1 MRLLFALF
9 ALLLASCAAPVPER
23 RIALTY
29 DDAPLGNGPVFTGAE
44 RTTSLIRQLEEA
56 DTGPVAVFVSTNGT
70 DTPEGAERIRA
81 YADAGHLIAN
91 HSDTHPW
98 ASQTETSDYIAD
110 IDAAEG
116 KLDALG
122 ISEGVRRPWFRFPFL
137 DEGGR
142 SNGSWTGGEER
153 RDALRAALAE
163 RGLISGY
170 VTVDTYDWHL
180 DRLWQRAVRDGR
192 EVDRDALAALYAA
205 MVVDAAKHHDA
216 LALEALGRRPAHVLL
231 LHENDLAANF
241 TVDAVR
247 ALREAGWT
255 VIHPDEAFADPIADM
270 APQTLFS
277 GGGRTAALAVDG
289 DPDLLGNGRLDHW
302 SASESGIEARA
313 KAEGVFGP

>member
-1 MRLLFALF
+1 MRLLLAFLF
-9 ALLLASCAAPVPER
+9 VLLAACTEPVPEK

-29 DDAPLGNGPVFTGAE
+29 DDAPLGDGPVFTGAE
-44 RTTSLIRQLEEA
+44 RTAALIQQWEA
-56 DTGPVAVFVSTNGT
+56 AGVGSVAVFVTTNGT
-70 DTPEGAERIRA
+70 DTPEGAARIRA
-81 YADAGHLIAN
+81 YASAGHLIAN

-98 ASQTETSDYIAD
+98 ASRTETNAYVAD

-122 ISEGVRRPWFRFPFL
+122 IPEGVRRPWFRFPFL

-142 SNGSWTGGEER
+142 SGGSWSGGEER
-153 RDALRAALAE
+153 RDALRAALSE
-163 RGLISGY
+163 RDLINGY

-205 MVVDAAKHHDA
+205 MVVDAAEHHDA
-216 LALEALGRRPAHVLL
+216 LAQDALARRPAHVLL
-231 LHENDLAANF
+231 LHENDLAASF

-255 VIHPDEAFADPIADM
+255 IIHPDEAFADPIA
-270 APQTLFS
+270 ATVPLTLFS

-289 DPDLLGNGRLDHW
+289 DPDLLGSDRLDHW
-302 SASESGIEARA
+302 AASESGIETRA
-313 KAEGVFGP
+313 AEVFGP